1 MAYIQFIVWWFFS
14 EFLFLVCSIPVL
26 ALLVFVSAPWSRVL
40 VVHVTRIIL
49 ALIWLVGGSWIVHD
63 ITRRLVFKNERF
75 GEAVGSAFSEVRLVI
90 SFLPVVGTL
99 FPLRSREE
107 SPFDRPDD
115 PRPL

>member
-1 MAYIQFIVWWFFS
+1 VNYFAYLVTASICEV
-14 EFLFLVCSIPVL
+14 LFLVCSIPVF
-26 ALLVFVSAPWSRVL
+26 ALLGFFFRTWSNVPVIRVT
-40 VVHVTRIIL
+40 VGIL
-49 ALIWLVGGSWIVHD
+49 SFIWLAGGLRIAHELA
-63 ITRRLVFKNERF
+63 RRQAFKNEGF
-75 GEAVGSAFSEVRLVI
+75 GEAIGSAFSEVRLVI

>member
-1 MAYIQFIVWWFFS
+1 MNYFAYLVMASLY
-14 EFLFLVCSIPVL
+14 EFLFLVCSLPVL
-26 ALLVFVSAPWSRVL
+26 ALLGFFFRTWSNIPVIRVT
-40 VVHVTRIIL
+40 VGIL
-49 ALIWLVGGSWIVHD
+49 SIIWLAGGLRIAHQVA
-63 ITRRLVFKNERF
+63 RRQVFKNEGF
-75 GEAVGSAFSEVRLVI
+75 GQAIGSAFSEVRLVI